1 MDKQPLLSVVTVVHN
16 GVRHIESTIKSVIS
30 QTYPHIEFIIID
42 GNSTD
47 GTREIINKYRDQ
59 ISEFISEPDN
69 GIYDAMNKG
78 LKTSHGDYIL
88 FLNCGD
94 SFYSPDIVEKIFSYG
109 DAEIYYS
116 ETMLTDMECRDLGTR
131 SELTTRKLPDKLT
144 YKSFLKGMVVS
155 HQAFIARRSITPL
168 YDLRYKCSADIDW
181 CIAVLIRSTVIK
193 RIDGIMVRYL
203 SEGYSTRFRG
213 PCLAERFIIFVR
225 KYGVIMAI
233 LSHIFIFFRYLFFI
247 IRRKALR
254 SRLNITDR

>member
-16 GVRHIESTIKSVIS
+16 GVRHIENTIKSVIS
-30 QTYPHIEFIIID
+30 QTYPHIEYIIID

-47 GTREIINKYRDQ
+47 GTQDIINKYRNQ
-59 ISEFISEPDN
+59 ISEFISEPDR

-78 LKTSHGDYIL
+78 LRTSHGDYIL

-94 SFYSPDIVEKIFSYG
+94 SIYKPGTVSDILIKG
-109 DAEIYYS
+109 DADIFYG
-116 ETMLTDMECRDLGTR
+116 ETLLTNGEGNDLGTR
-131 SELTTRKLPDKLT
+131 SLLTTRQLPDMLNDR
-144 YKSFLKGMVVS
+144 SFLKGMVVS

-181 CIAVLIRSTVIK
+181 CITILKRSTVIK
-193 RIDGIMVRYL
+193 RFDDIMVRYL

-213 PCLAERFIIFVR
+213 HCLAERFIIFVR

-233 LSHIFIFFRYLFFI
+233 LSHILIFFRYLFFI
-247 IRRKALR
+247 TRRVVLR
-254 SRLNITDR
+254 ASPNGVER